1 MVSGYEEVRQLGSG
15 GAGRVVLAT
24 YTATG
29 AYVAI
34 RYLRPLLWAD
44 PAFLARFREEA
55 RHLVELD
62 DPHVVRMHEYVETRT
77 SAALVTELVDGVS
90 LRAILDEHRTM
101 SPEAALSLV
110 NGCLAGLATTHD
122 LGIAHR
128 SFKPENVLV
137 QADGTVKI
145 ADFGLTPPR
154 GAPPYPLPD
163 GLAAGEAAAD
173 LHALTCTLVEC
184 LTGGPPQDETLRKVP
199 GSVREAVTAGL
210 SADPEQRP
218 ASAVGYAM
226 ALDTAARA
234 AYGPEWDKRGR
245 RHLAELATTL
255 ALRFPLAGPLPR
267 AAGSHAA
274 TDRRRPSRIA
284 LFLGELT
291 RPAPQPHDDGSD
303 TIASPHPRDDR
314 PAHGSHAATGR
325 RPSRT
330 ARLFG
335 RLTGAAPHPRDG
347 GPPHDSHA
355 PGDRRRDDG
364 PHASPRGGAGGRR
377 RMRRVPQV
385 PGARPRLV
393 IAAAMAAAAVTV
405 ILLAADG
412 TPDTFLATPPREP
425 RGQSPERPPGEEPRA
440 MATPTAGQG
449 ERSPQAVRTPA
460 RNEPRPVVASGTPAA
475 AHTVRELRIA
485 AFDGGRGTL
494 SLSASTR
501 GSVTVAAMFAEGPAP
516 DRLTTA
522 PPRTFT
528 LAGASA
534 YTRVLTHPFA
544 PPACDTTVY
553 RRLTV
558 TAVPGG
564 GTASRTTA
572 VRGQACPPPAV
583 REAQVVAWDGSAGSL
598 RVTTNGPGPVR
609 LTVAYTRRDG
619 EDAARTLHTDRRIL
633 RGRTEYTVEIK
644 NPPGDVPCG
653 ERAHLGVLVSTDRAA
668 TGGPEV
674 REALLTGPPCAGE
687 PTPTDQRPVDEP
699 PGDDESSAKAVAP
712 PAGRR

>member
-15 GAGRVVLAT
+15 AAGRVVLAT

-34 RYLRPLLWAD
+34 RFLRPLLWAD
-44 PAFLARFREEA
+44 PAFLARFRAEA
-55 RHLVELD
+55 RHLVGLD

-101 SPEAALSLV
+101 SPEAALFLV
-110 NGCLAGLATTHD
+110 NGCLAGLATAHD

-145 ADFGLTPPR
+145 ADFGLTPP
-154 GAPPYPLPD
+154 GSAPPYPLPD

-173 LHALTCTLVEC
+173 LHAVTCALVEC
-184 LTGGPPQDETLRKVP
+184 LTGGPPQEETLRKVP
-199 GSVREAVTAGL
+199 GSVRDAVAAGL
-210 SADPEQRP
+210 SGDPEPRP
-218 ASAVGYAM
+218 ANARAHAT
-226 ALDTAARA
+226 ALDAAARA

-267 AAGSHAA
+267 ARTA
-274 TDRRRPSRIA
+274 TDRRRPSRVT
-284 LFLGELT
+284 LLLGRLT
-291 RPAPQPHDDGSD
+291 G
-303 TIASPHPRDDR
+303 PHPRDGERPTIGDR
-314 PAHGSHAATGR
+314 SE
-325 RPSRT
+325 
-330 ARLFG
+330 
-335 RLTGAAPHPRDG
+335 PHPRDG
-347 GPPHDSHA
+347 GPKHGSRA
-355 PGDRRRDDG
+355 AERRRPSRIALLLG
-364 PHASPRGGAGGRR
+364 RITGSGGRR
-377 RMRRVPQV
+377 RTRRASQAL
-385 PGARPRLV
+385 GARPRLAV
-393 IAAAMAAAAVTV
+393 AAGMAAAAVTV

-425 RGQSPERPPGEEPRA
+425 RGQSPERPPGEERDA
-440 MATPTAGQG
+440 RATPTATTTGQG
-449 ERSPQAVRTPA
+449 ERSPRAVWTAAPT
-460 RNEPRPVVASGTPAA
+460 EPRPVSASGTPAP
-475 AHTVRELRIA
+475 AHTVKGLRIA

-501 GSVTVAAMFAEGPAP
+501 GSVTVAALFAEGPAP

-544 PPACDTTVY
+544 RPACDTTVY

-564 GTASRTTA
+564 GTASRTA
-572 VRGQACPPPAV
+572 VVRGDACPPPAV

-598 RVTTNGPGPVR
+598 RVTTGGPGPVR

-619 EDAARTLHTDRRIL
+619 EGAARTLRTDRRIL

-644 NPPGDVPCG
+644 NPLGDVPCG

-668 TGGPEV
+668 KGGPEV
-674 REALLTGPPCAGE
+674 REALLTGPPCAEE

-699 PGDDESSAKAVAP
+699 PGDDESSAEAVAP
-712 PAGRR
+712 PAGRG

>member
-1 MVSGYEEVRQLGSG
+1 MVSGYEEVRELGSG
-15 GAGRVVLAT
+15 GAGRVVLGT

-128 SFKPENVLV
+128 SLKPENVLV

-145 ADFGLTPPR
+145 ADFGLTPPG
-154 GAPPYPLPD
+154 GAPAYPLPD

-173 LHALTCTLVEC
+173 LHAVTCTLVEC
-184 LTGGPPQDETLRKVP
+184 LTGGPPQDENLRKVP

-218 ASAVGYAM
+218 ASAGGHAT

-267 AAGSHAA
+267 TA
-274 TDRRRPSRIA
+274 
-284 LFLGELT
+284 
-291 RPAPQPHDDGSD
+291 
-303 TIASPHPRDDR
+303 
-314 PAHGSHAATGR
+314 GSHAATGR
-325 RPSRT
+325 RRPSRT
-330 ARLFG
+330 ALLFG
-335 RLTGAAPHPRDG
+335 RLTGAGPHSRDD

-364 PHASPRGGAGGRR
+364 SPALPRGGAGGRR

-425 RGQSPERPPGEEPRA
+425 RGQSPERPPVEEPRG
-440 MATPTAGQG
+440 MATPTTGQG

-460 RNEPRPVVASGTPAA
+460 RNGPRPVVASGTPAA
-475 AHTVRELRIA
+475 AHTVRELRIGT
-485 AFDGGRGTL
+485 FDGGRGTL

-528 LAGASA
+528 LAGASS
-534 YTRVLTHPFA
+534 YTRVLAHAFA

-564 GTASRTTA
+564 GTASRTTV

-598 RVTTNGPGPVR
+598 RVTANGPGPVR

-674 REALLTGPPCAGE
+674 REALLTGPRCADE